1 MKQSSFYIILSAF
14 LFLPFQL
21 MAGELPI
28 QEWAGANDKPL
39 VLYIS
44 GDGGLNDFS
53 KSLCAGICNKGY
65 TITAVNSRSYFWDK
79 KTPGQTAA
87 DINSYINNKLKGRA
101 SQQIIMIGYSFG
113 ADVMPFIV
121 NRLDSTLSVKLK
133 SVILLSPSGS
143 TDFEIHWSDLLGGS
157 RKRSSD
163 VIAEINKMKV
173 SRLVTVFGSNEN
185 DFPEVNIKT
194 GHYYNYRL
202 TGGHHYAGNIDDL
215 VKLLQNN
222 FG

>member
-1 MKQSSFYIILSAF
+1 MKQPSFHIILSAF
-14 LFLPFQL
+14 MLLPFQL
-21 MAGELPI
+21 LAGELPI
-28 QEWAGANDKPL
+28 QEWAGATDKPL
-39 VLYIS
+39 ILYIS

-53 KSLCAGICNKGY
+53 KSLCAGISNKGY

-101 SQQIIMIGYSFG
+101 SQQIILIGYSFG
-113 ADVMPFIV
+113 ADVAPFIV
-121 NRLDSTLSVKLK
+121 NRLDSILSGKLK

-163 VIAEINKMKV
+163 VISEINKMKV
-173 SRLVTVFGSNEN
+173 NRLVTVFGSNET
-185 DFPEVNIKT
+185 DFPSGNIKI

-215 VKLLQNN
+215 IKLLENN

>member
-1 MKQSSFYIILSAF
+1 MKQSPFYIILFA
-14 LFLPFQL
+14 LLLPPFQL
-21 MAGELPI
+21 LATGLPI

-53 KSLCAGICNKGY
+53 KSLCAGISSKGY
-65 TITAVNSRSYFWDK
+65 NIAAINSRSYFWNK

-87 DINSYINNKLKGRA
+87 DISSYINNKLKGRP
-101 SQQIIMIGYSFG
+101 SQQIILIGYSFG

-121 NRLDSTLSVKLK
+121 NRLDSNLCGKLK

-173 SRLVTVFGSNEN
+173 SRLVTIFGSNET
-185 DFPEVNIKT
+185 DFPVSDIKVS
-194 GHYYNYRL
+194 HYYNYRL
-202 TGGHHYAGNIDDL
+202 AGGHHYAGNTDDL
-215 VKLLQNN
+215 VKLLENN

>member
-1 MKQSSFYIILSAF
+1 MISAF

-21 MAGELPI
+21 LAGELPV
-28 QEWAGANDKPL
+28 QEWTGATDKPL

-53 KSLCAGICNKGY
+53 KSLCAGISNNGY
-65 TITAVNSRSYFWDK
+65 AITAINSRSYFWDK

-87 DINSYINNKLKGRA
+87 DINSYINNKLKGRT
-101 SQQIIMIGYSFG
+101 SQQIILIGYSFG
-113 ADVMPFIV
+113 ADVTPFIV
-121 NRLDSTLSVKLK
+121 NRLDSSLSVKLK

-157 RKRSSD
+157 KKRSSD

-173 SRLVTVFGSNEN
+173 NRLVTIFGSNET
-185 DFPEVNIKT
+185 DFPVGNIKIA
-194 GHYYNYRL
+194 HFYNYRL

-215 VKLLQNN
+215 VKLLKNN